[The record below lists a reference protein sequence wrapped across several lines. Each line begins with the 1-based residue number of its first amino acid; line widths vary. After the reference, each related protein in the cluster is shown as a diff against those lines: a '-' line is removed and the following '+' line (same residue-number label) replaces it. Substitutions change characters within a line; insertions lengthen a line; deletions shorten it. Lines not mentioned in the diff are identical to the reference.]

1 MTETEGGGLYSR
13 NTCIFTENSTEP
25 TLRCQLRGANSP
37 EPTPR
42 SLLLLSYDKVL
53 HLWTSNHVK
62 AIGMT
67 EEDAM
72 YYHINPKHFKKFRP
86 TISIDLEGSDTKSI
100 DLVRIRSAGGN
111 FALGKLT
118 VTRKVDKTTI
128 KMYIKA
134 YKKLNRFLM
143 SF

>member
-1 MTETEGGGLYSR
+1 MSEPEKAICFVATHVFQTEH
-13 NTCIFTENSTEP
+13 EP
-25 TLRCQLRGANSP
+25 DSKGDGYLFCHEAVVTLIR
-37 EPTPR
+37 E
-42 SLLLLSYDKVL
+42 DKVL

-67 EEDAM
+67 EDDAM
-72 YYHINPKHFKKFRP
+72 YYHIDPKRFKKFRP
-86 TISIDLEGSDTKSI
+86 TISIDLEGSDTESI

-111 FALGKLT
+111 FALGKLR

-128 KMYIKA
+128 KMYIKE

>member
-1 MTETEGGGLYSR
+1 MS
-13 NTCIFTENSTEP
+13 EP
-25 TLRCQLRGANSP
+25 EKAICFVATHAVVTLTR
-37 EPTPR
+37 E
-42 SLLLLSYDKVL
+42 DKVL
-53 HLWTSNHVK
+53 RLWTSNHVK

-67 EEDAM
+67 EDDAM
-72 YYHINPKHFKKFRP
+72 YYHIDPKCFKKFRP

-128 KMYIKA
+128 KMYIKE